1 MLRNENV
8 LNLYQN
14 NVLINGK
21 TIIWNENP
29 SG

>member
-1 MLRNENV
+1 MLWNENV
-8 LNLYQN
+8 LNLYQY
-14 NVLINGK
+14 NVLINEK